1 MSRRLVSFPAH
12 ILWFL
17 QQHFQKS
24 ILKGE
29 ENMFE
34 PVCNPLHQSL
44 LSCQGGKK
52 GPRIMF
58 SNSMSTVY
66 ASGIY
71 LKISDGKC
79 PFFLH
84 QILCFLFNWK
94 KKKSITG
101 IQSKLPGNKQPEKLP
116 ITVKPACDQSTQLLN
131 FLQSRSKSES
141 LLSPYKSGYL

>member
-1 MSRRLVSFPAH
+1 
-12 ILWFL
+12 
-17 QQHFQKS
+17 
-24 ILKGE
+24 
-29 ENMFE
+29 MFE

-94 KKKSITG
+94 KKKKCHRNPE
-101 IQSKLPGNKQPEKLP
+101 QARVLPGNKQPEKLP

-141 LLSPYKSGYL
+141 LLSPYTSGYL